1 MNNVIQ
7 QEEKNVL
14 CIIKNVTTEEKLFYT
29 VL

>member
-7 QEEKNVL
+7 QEEKNV